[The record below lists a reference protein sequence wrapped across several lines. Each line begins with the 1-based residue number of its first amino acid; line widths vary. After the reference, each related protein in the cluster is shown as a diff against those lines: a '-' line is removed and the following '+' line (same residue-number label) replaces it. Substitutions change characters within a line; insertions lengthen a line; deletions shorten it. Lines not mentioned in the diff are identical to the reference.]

1 MNLVWVHAG
10 FREDLYQNPHRI
22 TAMDLK
28 HTIVA
33 VTGTEHF
40 HEPENDGR
48 RSGLIDVSY
57 HVIDNGFKR
66 FTIDDVDWITL
77 FIYPFLP
84 RLYFRLRS
92 TFTVTFL
99 VSERRVTL
107 GYRP

>member
-1 MNLVWVHAG
+1 
-10 FREDLYQNPHRI
+10 
-22 TAMDLK
+22 MDLK

-48 RSGLIDVSY
+48 RSGLIGVSY
-57 HVIDNGFKR
+57 HVIDNGLQR

-77 FIYPFLP
+77 FFFPFLP
-84 RLYFRLRS
+84 RLYCLLRKS

-99 VSERRVTL
+99 VSEGRITL
-107 GYRP
+107 GHRP

>member
-1 MNLVWVHAG
+1 
-10 FREDLYQNPHRI
+10 
-22 TAMDLK
+22 MDLK

-57 HVIDNGFKR
+57 HVIDNGFKG

-77 FIYPFLP
+77 FSFPFLR
-84 RLYFRLRS
+84 RLYCLLRKS

-99 VSERRVTL
+99 VPEGRITL
-107 GYRP
+107 GHRS